1 MWIWT
6 GFAVLTHIF
15 LRSRFGRL
23 IQAVAD
29 NEVRV
34 EFLGYSAR
42 RVVWVAYVVAGIL
55 GGVGGALAGLSARH
69 VDAQFAYWTTAGDF
83 IFVVLLS
90 GQASVLSPAVG
101 AFALEALRSYASA
114 VFPDQWQL
122 VFGGIM
128 LAVVMFLP
136 AGLDRL
142 AVMAWRGIRS
152 LRFRRDSLAAQES
165 RP

>member
-1 MWIWT
+1 
-6 GFAVLTHIF
+6 
-15 LRSRFGRL
+15 
-23 IQAVAD
+23 VAD

-34 EFLGYSAR
+34 EFLGYSVK
-42 RVVWVAYVVAGIL
+42 RVVWAAYVVAGIL
-55 GGVGGALAGLSARH
+55 AGVGGAMAGFSARH

-90 GQASVLSPAVG
+90 GQASVVSPAVG
-101 AFALEALRSYASA
+101 AFALEVLRSYASA
-114 VFPDQWQL
+114 LFPDQWQL

-128 LAVVMFLP
+128 LAIVLFLP

-142 AVMAWRGIRS
+142 VILAWRGTQS
-152 LRFRRDSLAAQES
+152 LRFRRDRLSTQES